1 MYVLLKKGLK
11 ISNKFHYSN
20 QSAICTPQKYDQIEC
35 TDGKC
40 NQKKKKT
47 IAVELWAIRTGILHC
62 NTFLLKWVFAFHL
75 CKKMLEKRIIGRT

>member
-11 ISNKFHYSN
+11 IFLINFIILIRLRFAHRRNMTKLN
-20 QSAICTPQKYDQIEC
+20 ALTENA
-35 TDGKC
+35 T
-40 NQKKKKT
+40 KKKT